1 MGLVGQGPLPLL
13 VVAVAVVAAAAFAAE
28 AGAVL
33 GVVCSLLT
41 AVVHGVLEVYWQNPQ
56 LLD

>member
-13 VVAVAVVAAAAFAAE
+13 VVAVAAAAFAAE